1 VASPDVS
8 VDPERYH
15 SSPLYGVQPEKVHSF
30 VLQPSGQVPRRT
42 IRKVVAPQYR
52 VGPANGL
59 GIYNLGT
66 VRCAI
71 VPLAGHILGLF
82 AWRCNTRYDGPNAR
96 GEPCPT
102 LGPSFMQEN
111 SIMESVYLH
120 PGCPCPCNPSTY
132 TLSSTFCSC
141 PMSDSES
148 EACLSSPMTD
158 ISSDSTDKYGCS
170 FSSRLRDIHPR
181 SDLNSGTYLDHL
193 MPVGQHPVRARFVG
207 TKEPQSMR
215 N

>member
-111 SIMESVYLH
+111 SIISCVLGSQSICTLVVHAPAIRRLTPCPRLSVLAQCPTQSQRRVYL
-120 PGCPCPCNPSTY
+120 
-132 TLSSTFCSC
+132 
-141 PMSDSES
+141 
-148 EACLSSPMTD
+148 
-158 ISSDSTDKYGCS
+158 
-170 FSSRLRDIHPR
+170 
-181 SDLNSGTYLDHL
+181 
-193 MPVGQHPVRARFVG
+193 
-207 TKEPQSMR
+207 PQ
-215 N
+215 